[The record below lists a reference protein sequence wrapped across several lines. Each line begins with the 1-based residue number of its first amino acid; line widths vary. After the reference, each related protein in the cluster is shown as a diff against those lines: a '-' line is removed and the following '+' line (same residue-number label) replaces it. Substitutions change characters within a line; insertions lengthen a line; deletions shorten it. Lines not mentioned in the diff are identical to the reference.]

1 MIAKHRTMTF
11 ILICCRLTSF
21 ALRLPAD
28 QISDYKISTAA
39 TTNMVAKCIVLSNI
53 ISVAL
58 ENALRILY
66 IYIYIYIYIY
76 NFLVNLYIR
85 LTISSC
91 YGLIPLSLGLIGG
104 DDGLNTLCHSCGFAC
119 QQGVLKMFLGLG
131 YLRS

>member
-66 IYIYIYIYIY
+66 IYMYIWYSPQ
-76 NFLVNLYIR
+76 
-85 LTISSC
+85 TD
-91 YGLIPLSLGLIGG
+91 SL
-104 DDGLNTLCHSCGFAC
+104 
-119 QQGVLKMFLGLG
+119 K
-131 YLRS
+131 

>member
-66 IYIYIYIYIY
+66 IYIYIYGIHHRRI
-76 NFLVNLYIR
+76 L
-85 LTISSC
+85 
-91 YGLIPLSLGLIGG
+91 
-104 DDGLNTLCHSCGFAC
+104 
-119 QQGVLKMFLGLG
+119 
-131 YLRS
+131 